1 MSQTLNDSEPE
12 DVLHAVDPNEVF
24 PNGPLADPSSESD
37 SGISEDPVVESPVT
51 MVTAVT
57 TATTQPNPTTIYQV
71 VYDISGLSGVK
82 TEPGQENMISIE
94 LGECLVQSASKY
106 STNVFLNNP
115 EKFVEKLL

>member
-1 MSQTLNDSEPE
+1 MTVSQTLNDSEPE

-24 PNGPLADPSSESD
+24 PNGPVADPSSESD

-57 TATTQPNPTTIYQV
+57 TATTPPTIYQV

-82 TEPGQENMISIE
+82 TEPGQENVISIE
-94 LGECLVQSASKY
+94 LSECW
-106 STNVFLNNP
+106 
-115 EKFVEKLL
+115 